1 MKSRM
6 LLLLVVLICFVSL
19 LHAQQQSQT
28 QTATQSPSIT
38 AAEPPSVDNQG
49 IKNYLLGPGDV
60 LDVRVFGQPDLG
72 AMVDVDPSQVEA
84 AFIMNIIRFTQWP
97 PAAFN
102 NVADPTRILIIGDET
117 LLMHESDP
125 ERLHQLTKR
134 AIENVAVTVE

>member
-6 LLLLVVLICFVSL
+6 LLLLVVVLICFVSL

-28 QTATQSPSIT
+28 QTATQSPPIT

-72 AMVDVDPSQVEA
+72 AMVDVDSEGNVSSLPFLESPSRAKCRTEKEVQRDISNAYSKYLKNPQVS
-84 AFIMNIIRFTQWP
+84 
-97 PAAFN
+97 
-102 NVADPTRILIIGDET
+102 VRI
-117 LLMHESDP
+117 S
-125 ERLHQLTKR
+125 ERKSR
-134 AIENVAVTVE
+134 